1 MFDFLPRSEDPDEP
15 KIDGESMF
23 RRKDNEPPRPEQ
35 NEPGARPSMDQKPP
49 VMPSIPKREEPPAPS
64 LASVMAPKGNGAVAE
79 DSSGKRLIV
88 GQGIRLAGEITACD
102 RLVVE
107 GYCEVTLNE
116 TRALEIAT
124 SGQFIGGCEV
134 EEAEI
139 SGVYEGELTVRK
151 RLLIRSSG
159 KVKGNVRYGEIEIE
173 RGGLLSGSVSMIE
186 RHGHQATPVSAPS
199 PVADTASTRDA
210 DGN

>member
-1 MFDFLPRSEDPDEP
+1 
-15 KIDGESMF
+15 MF

-35 NEPGARPSMDQKPP
+35 IEPLARPALDPKPP

-64 LASVMAPKGNGAVAE
+64 LASVMAPKVSASA
-79 DSSGKRLIV
+79 DDTAGKRLIV

-107 GYCEVTLNE
+107 GFCEVTLNE
-116 TRALEIAT
+116 TRALEIAA
-124 SGQFIGGCEV
+124 SGRFIGGCEV

-139 SGVYEGELTVRK
+139 SGIYEGELTVRK
-151 RLLIRSSG
+151 RLLVRSSG
-159 KVKGNVRYGEIEIE
+159 KVKGNIRYGEIEIE

-186 RHGHQATPVSAPS
+186 ARTEA
-199 PVADTASTRDA
+199 ASTGENQPPA
-210 DGN
+210 

>member
-1 MFDFLPRSEDPDEP
+1 
-15 KIDGESMF
+15 
-23 RRKDNEPPRPEQ
+23 
-35 NEPGARPSMDQKPP
+35 MDQKPP
-49 VMPSIPKREEPPAPS
+49 VMPSIPKRDEPPAPS
-64 LASVMAPKGNGAVAE
+64 LASVMAPKPTANAGDEVG
-79 DSSGKRLIV
+79 GKRLIV

-107 GYCEVTLNE
+107 GFCEVTLNE
-116 TRALEIAT
+116 TRALEIAGT
-124 SGQFIGGCEV
+124 GRFIGGCEV

-139 SGVYEGELTVRK
+139 SGIYEGELTVRK

-186 RHGHQATPVSAPS
+186 TRSDPAPTENL
-199 PVADTASTRDA
+199 P
-210 DGN
+210 N

>member
-1 MFDFLPRSEDPDEP
+1 
-15 KIDGESMF
+15 MF
-23 RRKDNEPPRPEQ
+23 RRKDNEPPRPEKL
-35 NEPGARPSMDQKPP
+35 EPAPAARPSLEQRPP
-49 VMPSIPKREEPPAPS
+49 VMPAVPKREEAPAPTA
-64 LASVMAPKGNGAVAE
+64 ASVMAPRPGAAMVDDVA
-79 DSSGKRLIV
+79 GKRLIV

-107 GYCEVTLNE
+107 GFCEVTLNE
-116 TRALEIAT
+116 TRALEIAA
-124 SGQFIGGCEV
+124 SGRFIGGCEV

-151 RLLIRSSG
+151 RLLIRASG

-186 RHGHQATPVSAPS
+186 GRPEQAQAPS
-199 PVADTASTRDA
+199 QGQGQAPGHVQPQPVQEAVAS
-210 DGN
+210 

>member
-1 MFDFLPRSEDPDEP
+1 MEIERPGVVRFFCQGRKIPTNPRS
-15 KIDGESMF
+15 DGESMF
-23 RRKDNEPPRPEQ
+23 RRKDNEPPRPAQ
-35 NEPGARPSMDQKPP
+35 NEPPARPVMEQKPP
-49 VMPSIPKREEPPAPS
+49 VMPAIPKREEPPAPS
-64 LASVMAPKGNGAVAE
+64 LASVMAPRPGVAAVE
-79 DSSGKRLIV
+79 DAGGKRLLV

-107 GYCEVTLNE
+107 GFCEVTLNE
-116 TRALEIAT
+116 TRALEIAA
-124 SGQFIGGCEV
+124 SGRFIGGCEV

-151 RLLIRSSG
+151 RLLIRASG

-186 RHGHQATPVSAPS
+186 SRTEQQPVPME
-199 PVADTASTRDA
+199 VAGS
-210 DGN
+210 

>member
-1 MFDFLPRSEDPDEP
+1 
-15 KIDGESMF
+15 MF
-23 RRKDNEPPRPEQ
+23 RRKDNEAPTPEPMIRPQPAEQ
-35 NEPGARPSMDQKPP
+35 KAP
-49 VMPSIPKREEPPAPS
+49 VMPSIPKREEQQAPAPTM
-64 LASVMAPKGNGAVAE
+64 ASVMAPKSGGSTVE
-79 DSSGKRLIV
+79 DMSGKRLIV

-107 GYCEVTLNE
+107 GFCEVTLNE
-116 TRALEIAT
+116 TRALEIAG
-124 SGQFIGGCEV
+124 SGRFIGGCEV

-159 KVKGNVRYGEIEIE
+159 KVKGNIRYGEIEVE

-186 RHGHQATPVSAPS
+186 GKSDARTEAKAEAKGEPAPM
-199 PVADTASTRDA
+199 VEANRI
-210 DGN
+210 